1 MGSLKNIQT
10 SSPESK
16 KQNYNLLRQ
25 RLLRMV
31 GGYWEI
37 AQRLIDQQQEYHPGM
52 SDEWYLQKV
61 IADLERDRGR

>member
-1 MGSLKNIQT
+1 KIHKF
-10 SSPESK
+10 SPESK
-16 KQNYNLLRQ
+16 KQKYNLLCQ

-37 AQRLIDQQQEYHPGM
+37 AERLIQQKQDYSPGM

-61 IADLERDRGR
+61 IDDLERDRGR